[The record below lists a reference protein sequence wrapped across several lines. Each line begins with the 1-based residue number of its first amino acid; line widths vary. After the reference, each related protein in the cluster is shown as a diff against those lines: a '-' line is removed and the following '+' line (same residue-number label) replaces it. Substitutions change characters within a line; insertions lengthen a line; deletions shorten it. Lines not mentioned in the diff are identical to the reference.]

1 MIYVLDDFI
10 LFFHMC
16 KASFT
21 SVFSIS
27 EQQNKSIVIH
37 ERNKKWIKCR
47 IGVVFKIESNK

>member
-37 ERNKKWIKCR
+37 ERNKK
-47 IGVVFKIESNK
+47 